1 MAVFIT
7 RGLDDMRGRGLLF
20 AHNSFALAGFG
31 GLTFVSLRLFP
42 IHRARILNQLKGIV
56 MLKVR
61 NCLIAFACATLL
73 GLTVVAIAQDAT
85 TQPAGEEQKASTHS
99 HIVAPF
105 NKLSDLTDDQKSK
118 IRDIHTE
125 ILDEEKQLHQKEHDE
140 ITAVLTDDQKKELED
155 IEARMAAEKK
165 AGTEERRAQSEE
177 QKAQEL
183 KQQAEGMGTAATQ
196 PSGGQ

>member
-1 MAVFIT
+1 M
-7 RGLDDMRGRGLLF
+7 
-20 AHNSFALAGFG
+20 
-31 GLTFVSLRLFP
+31 
-42 IHRARILNQLKGIV
+42 LN
-56 MLKVR
+56 VR

-73 GLTVVAIAQDAT
+73 AVTVAAIAQEAT
-85 TQPAGEEQKASTHS
+85 TQPAGAEPKISTRS

-118 IRDIHTE
+118 IREIHTE
-125 ILDEEKQLHQKEHDE
+125 ILDEERQLHQKEHDE
-140 ITAVLTDDQKKELED
+140 ITALLTDDQKKELED
-155 IEARMAAEKK
+155 IEARAAAEKK
-165 AGTEERRAQSEE
+165 AGAEERRAQSEE